1 MAFLCAAVCVC
12 VMVANTHKKALK
24 KIQSTNSLHG
34 VCVLCLILCTKRAKA
49 RAEIY
54 HLLCMYDVC
63 IVGNFFPLLR
73 IHIIIPHIINR
84 DLFWYYGFFRF
95 GIFCRSHSDRRFFFV
110 ASKRET
116 YEECKICVRR
126 LIIHS
131 FHIFK
136 QPYTKHKKSIDMRL
150 SFLFAIFDFFICEL
164 KLNHKM
170 K

>member
-1 MAFLCAAVCVC
+1 MFISSNDAVFSHIERTEKENLWITHKPNKHLAFLCAAVCVC

-54 HLLCMYDVC
+54 HLLCMYEC
-63 IVGNFFPLLR
+63 MHRRQFFPLLR

-110 ASKRET
+110 ASEN
-116 YEECKICVRR
+116 EN
-126 LIIHS
+126 L
-131 FHIFK
+131 
-136 QPYTKHKKSIDMRL
+136 
-150 SFLFAIFDFFICEL
+150 
-164 KLNHKM
+164 M
-170 K
+170 KNVKYASDDW